1 VFSRIF
7 KSHIPPELRS
17 NFIHLYFDM
26 GWFGILSGSS
36 INFLNIYATRLG
48 ANGFQI
54 GLLTAVGAVVSLTLA
69 IPSGHWI
76 EGRPIGKAVFW
87 SSVLYRIG
95 FLLFVPLPWLFGDAG
110 QIWALIVLAFLM
122 AIPVTPLSVG
132 FNALFASAV
141 PNEYRAYVVGV
152 RNIVLSITYIISSV
166 GSGYL
171 LNRLPFPMGYQ
182 VVFGIGFLG
191 AAMSSLHLYLI
202 KTGTSSEEAL
212 ESNHKVTKAPRHEDI
227 LRHVQSNH
235 EGKKRGASFFT
246 AIRADVLKT
255 PFRFVLLAL
264 LLFHLTQSLPL
275 PIFPLFQVNVLHLTD
290 NQLGIGSAIFYFIL
304 LIGSTQLRN
313 LVQRIG
319 HRKVTAIGI
328 LSMALYPIGLALS
341 SNSLGF
347 YITSAIGGLASS
359 LATGGYANYLL
370 EHIPAN
376 DRPAYLAWYNVVLN
390 ICVLA
395 GSLIGPVVANVI
407 GLTAALYI
415 FAAARALAGVAI
427 FKWGSSKAE
436 TVIV

>member
-1 VFSRIF
+1 
-7 KSHIPPELRS
+7 
-17 NFIHLYFDM
+17 M

-54 GLLTAVGAVVSLTLA
+54 GLLSAVGAMVSLMLA
-69 IPSGHWI
+69 IPSGRWI

-95 FLLFVPLPWLFGDAG
+95 FLLFVPLPWLFGAAG

-141 PNEYRAYVVGV
+141 PNEYRAYVVGI
-152 RNIVLSITYIISSV
+152 RNVVLSITYMISSI

-171 LNRLPFPMGYQ
+171 LNRLPFPLGYQ

-191 AAMSSLHLYLI
+191 AAMSSVHLYLI

-212 ESNHKVTKAPRHEDI
+212 RSNHEVTQALRHKDF

-235 EGKKRGASFFT
+235 EGTKRGSGFFS

-264 LLFHLTQSLPL
+264 LFFHLTQYLPL
-275 PIFPLFQVNVLHLTD
+275 PIFPLVQVNVLHLSD
-290 NQLGIGSAIFYFIL
+290 KQIGIGSAIFYFIM

-313 LVQRIG
+313 MVQKIG
-319 HRKVTAIGI
+319 HQKVTAIGI
-328 LSMALYPIGLALS
+328 LSMALYPIGLAFS
-341 SNSLGF
+341 STALHF

-359 LATGGYANYLL
+359 LATGAYANYLL

-390 ICVLA
+390 LSVLVGSLA
-395 GSLIGPVVANVI
+395 GPLVANAM
-407 GLTAALYI
+407 GLTTALFI

-427 FKWGSSKAE
+427 FKWGQGKGEVNSE
-436 TVIV
+436 Q